1 MAEYLYLKSKLLK
14 AADPWKVDISQFCI
28 PLTVN
33 EALYEKD
40 LLNFRRRFA
49 TTEEVGEVAA
59 LDMVT
64 LTCDS
69 ENKRFCKEHITI
81 RIGMGLFSKE
91 LETALIGW
99 RVGQMGTVT
108 AKGQS
113 VCVTVESIRR
123 EILPEVDDA
132 LAERCGIAGIQTAQD
147 IHKYCKGKQ
156 FASELEGPA
165 DEANAYL
172 SRTVLETSEF
182 DLDAQEL
189 AFSQEKMV
197 KELFNNPMFKDG
209 GFENMPV
216 ETFRE
221 LFGCEKEELIA
232 SMRVS
237 GDLVLKSALLG
248 QEMLEQAGKLYT
260 MADYDAYICRHVGV
274 EGKDE
279 AQVRQEKPLV
289 SYVMDMYADHFMNE
303 MEELSLRRLQEASV

>member
-289 SYVMDMYADHFMNE
+289 GYVMDMYADHFMNE

>member
-28 PLTVN
+28 PLIVN

-113 VCVTVESIRR
+113 VCVAVESIRR

-165 DEANAYL
+165 DEANACL
-172 SRTVLETSEF
+172 SRTVLDTSEF

-279 AQVRQEKPLV
+279 AQVRREKPLV
-289 SYVMDMYADHFMNE
+289 GYVMDMYADHFMNE

>member
-14 AADPWKVDISQFCI
+14 AADPWTVDISQFCI

-49 TTEEVGEVAA
+49 TTEEAGDVATQ
-59 LDMVT
+59 DMVT

-91 LETALIGW
+91 LETQLIGW
-99 RVGQMGTVT
+99 KKGQMGTVT
-108 AKGQS
+108 VKGQP

-123 EILPEVDDA
+123 EILPEVDDT
-132 LAERCGIAGIQTAQD
+132 LAARCGIPGIQTAQD

-156 FASELEGPA
+156 FEKELEGPA

-172 SRTVLETSEF
+172 SRMVLDNSEF
-182 DLDAQEL
+182 DLDEEEL
-189 AFSQEKMV
+189 RFAQEKMV
-197 KELFNNPMFKDG
+197 QELYKNPMFADG
-209 GFENMPV
+209 GFESMPI
-216 ETFRE
+216 ESFRE
-221 LFGCEKEELIA
+221 IFGCEKEELIEN
-232 SMRVS
+232 MRVS
-237 GDLVLKSALLG
+237 GAFVLKSALLG
-248 QEMLEQAGKLYT
+248 QAMLEEAGKLYT
-260 MADYDAYICRHVGV
+260 MADYDAYIGRRIGV
-274 EGKDE
+274 DGETE

-289 SYVMDMYADHFMNE
+289 GYIMDMYADHFMNA
-303 MEELSLRRLQEASV
+303 MEELSLRRLQEAAV